1 MVIVDT
7 SVIFKWFDTSEDNRE
22 QAIDLLIQ
30 HLSNKEV
37 ITTSDLLLY
46 EITNAWS
53 TKSKLPNSRIR
64 MNLTRLEKYALNIAA
79 VNFRLLDKAFTLSR
93 KYSISVYDAS
103 YAVLAQE
110 KQCIFITADR
120 KLVEKLNLSFIKLL

>member
-53 TKSKLPNSRIR
+53 TKSKLPHSRIR

-79 VNFRLLDKAFTLSR
+79 VNFRLLDKASTLSR

-110 KQCIFITADR
+110 KQCTLITADR